1 MVASHWRAILLAT
14 ASVLAM
20 TATIRIAARAA
31 DDSSGEKKPAE
42 AAAKDNPYLPR
53 KGMSVEDLQAYI
65 ERMQEAPETIRNRP
79 GFAEGMAVAAQR
91 ILDTDPKGNLRT
103 LAVVQLMDALNQ
115 WADLDENK
123 AADEK
128 LAALAAKYADDSDK
142 KIAATAAF
150 YALQQRVLKAD
161 DLDLAK
167 LPALLDEIKA
177 SLTGA
182 PLDAKQLR
190 IASATVHAIN
200 RMKDDEEATKRLK
213 EFGELFASSSDATL
227 SRYGKKLLRT
237 GNGGSDQPSDWVGKS
252 VELAGT
258 TADGAKFELTQYKG
272 KVVLVDFWATWCGP
286 CRAALP
292 ELKETYEKFHNQGL
306 EVVGVSLDRELKDLS
321 EFIDKEKIPWVNLIG
336 EEKDGE
342 LKFPLAEKYGIVGI
356 PTQFLLGKDGKV
368 VAQSLGAQDFSKQIE
383 KLLAQDSDNPKP
395 DAVKPDA
402 EKAPAPK

>member
-200 RMKDDEEATKRLK
+200 RMKDDEEAT
-213 EFGELFASSSDATL
+213 
-227 SRYGKKLLRT
+227 
-237 GNGGSDQPSDWVGKS
+237 
-252 VELAGT
+252 
-258 TADGAKFELTQYKG
+258 
-272 KVVLVDFWATWCGP
+272 
-286 CRAALP
+286 
-292 ELKETYEKFHNQGL
+292 
-306 EVVGVSLDRELKDLS
+306 
-321 EFIDKEKIPWVNLIG
+321 
-336 EEKDGE
+336 
-342 LKFPLAEKYGIVGI
+342 
-356 PTQFLLGKDGKV
+356 
-368 VAQSLGAQDFSKQIE
+368 
-383 KLLAQDSDNPKP
+383 
-395 DAVKPDA
+395 
-402 EKAPAPK
+402 